1 MDHPFFLYS
10 LHLNYYCDCCDCYDY
25 AIVIVAIIL
34 IKAMVVQVA
43 LLLSVYNLQWELSW
57 ITGDGL
63 CRPSIC
69 DSIIGD
75 VDGLLLD
82 ELIGDDLYSLYSHL
96 YHTEIEI

>member
-1 MDHPFFLYS
+1 MGDS
-10 LHLNYYCDCCDCYDY
+10 D
-25 AIVIVAIIL
+25 
-34 IKAMVVQVA
+34 
-43 LLLSVYNLQWELSW
+43 W

-82 ELIGDDLYSLYSHL
+82 ELIGDDLYVDDACL
-96 YHTEIEI
+96 YHIEIEI